1 MKSKN
6 VDSQSLL
13 WILEPLCCSLCGVNI
28 KCSSNEIFG
37 IVVAVIALME
47 AGVLH
52 WTDIPLCIFM
62 SVRSGATAAQI
73 CG

>member
-13 WILEPLCCSLCGVNI
+13 WILEPLCCSLYGVNI
-28 KCSSNEIFG
+28 KCSSDEIFG

-52 WTDIPLCIFM
+52 
-62 SVRSGATAAQI
+62 
-73 CG
+73 